1 MSYPSVSLMAVLLLF
16 VIVEVV
22 VVVGFTL
29 LLLLLSIT
37 AAAALALSCSKDCS
51 ICLAKSSAE
60 EEEDSFLCL
69 VRGDLL
75 LLPFFAFALLEAAQG
90 GILLFHWLASFF
102 PGGSVAWYPPC

>member
-1 MSYPSVSLMAVLLLF
+1 MFNPSVSLMAVLLLF
-16 VIVEVV
+16 VIV

-29 LLLLLSIT
+29 LLLLLIT